1 MALHPKPSQPIQ
13 PIQPFSSGQAESE
26 FNTAVNDFFHHIS
39 KVTTLTPKDLD
50 RLIPRNLTTLLALT
64 NLQCAL
70 HKIEETEANFNPR
83 RPKSWLKT
91 VHHNFFPLDEKMLL
105 STRRQTLACM
115 ESFFSELELMSRG
128 EGGSVQ
134 GFERG
139 WGITMLASE
148 VINNSEWMRSLKNAI
163 DRLDPFLIAKV
174 IGEIKWR
181 KVEL

>member
-1 MALHPKPSQPIQ
+1 MALHPKASQPT
-13 PIQPFSSGQAESE
+13 QPFSSGQAESE
-26 FNTAVNDFFHHIS
+26 FNRAVDDFFHHIS
-39 KVTTLTPKDLD
+39 KVTTLAPEDLG
-50 RLIPRNLTTLLALT
+50 RLVPRDFATLLALT

-83 RPKSWLKT
+83 RPKTWLRT
-91 VHHNFFPLDEKMLL
+91 MHHNFFPPDERMLL
-105 STRRQTLACM
+105 LTRRQTLACI

-128 EGGSVQ
+128 EGGSVK
-134 GFERG
+134 GFERR

-148 VINNSEWMRSLKNAI
+148 VINNSECMRFLKNAI

-174 IGEIKWR
+174 IGEFKWR